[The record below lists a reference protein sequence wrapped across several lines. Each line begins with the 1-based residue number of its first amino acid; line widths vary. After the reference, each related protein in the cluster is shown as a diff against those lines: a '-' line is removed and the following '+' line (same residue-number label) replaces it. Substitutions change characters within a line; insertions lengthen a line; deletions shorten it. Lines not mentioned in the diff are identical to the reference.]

1 MKAATVAQLKKEL
14 QYKDQEELVQ
24 LCLRLAK
31 FKLENK
37 ELLSYLLFLA
47 DDEED
52 YVAEVKGDISHEF
65 SEINT
70 SSYFYMK
77 KSVRKILRGLK
88 KNIRYSGNKETEVRL
103 LLHFCDELI
112 AIKPSIR
119 RNKML
124 MNIYERQLALVKKK
138 IDALH
143 EDLQYDYLQL
153 LEAHQS
159 N

>member
-24 LCLRLAK
+24 LSLRLAK

-52 YVAEVKGDISHEF
+52 YVAEVKGDISYEF

-70 SSYFYMK
+70 SSYFYIK

-124 MNIYERQLALVKKK
+124 MNIYDRQLAMAKKK